1 MIHERKRKMNIK
13 NVFHG
18 KAGSIITCILEIV
31 VGVLL
36 LIDPVGFTSGIIIG
50 AGVLMCLGGLM
61 SIVRYFMLKPEVA
74 AQKQLLFK
82 GLIALMAGAVCI
94 TKYDWFIGAFPL
106 LTVLYAIA
114 MLVLAAGK
122 LQKMA
127 DLKRMNAPCWY
138 MPGIAAALAAVL
150 AAIILINPFGAVTA
164 VWTFVAISLIAEAIV
179 EIITIA
185 L

>member
-1 MIHERKRKMNIK
+1 LNIK
-13 NVFHG
+13 SIFHG
-18 KAGSIITCILEIV
+18 KSGSIITCILEIV

-36 LIDPVGFTSGIIIG
+36 LINPVGFTSGIIIG
-50 AGVLMCLGGLM
+50 AGVLLCLGGLL
-61 SIVRYFMLKPEVA
+61 SIVRYLMMKPDIA

-82 GLIALMAGAVCI
+82 GLLAILGGAVCI
-94 TKYDWFIGAFPL
+94 TKYDWFLSAFPL

-114 MLVLAAGK
+114 MLILAAGK

-127 DLKRMNAPCWY
+127 DMKRLNLPRWY
-138 MPGIAAALAAVL
+138 MPGISAAMAAIL
-150 AAIILINPFGAVTA
+150 AAIILLNPFGAVAA

-179 EIITIA
+179 EIVTIA

>member
-1 MIHERKRKMNIK
+1 MSINNI
-13 NVFHG
+13 FQG
-18 KAGSIITCILEIV
+18 RSGSILTCILEIV

-36 LIDPVGFTSGIIIG
+36 LINPVGFTSGIIIG
-50 AGVLMCLGGLM
+50 AGVLLCLGGVL
-61 SIVRYFMLKPEVA
+61 SIVRYFMMKPDIA

-82 GLIALMAGAVCI
+82 GLTALMAGAVCI
-94 TKYDWFIGAFPL
+94 ARYDWFLSAFPL
-106 LTVLYAIA
+106 LTVLYAAA
-114 MLVLAAGK
+114 MLVLAAAR

-127 DLKRMNAPCWY
+127 DMRRMNLPRWY

-150 AAIILINPFGAVTA
+150 AAIILINPFGAVAA

>member
-1 MIHERKRKMNIK
+1 MNIK

-18 KAGSIITCILEIV
+18 KTGSITACILEIV

-36 LIDPVGFTSGIIIG
+36 LINPVGFTSGIIIG
-50 AGVLMCLGGLM
+50 AGVLMALAGVVAV
-61 SIVRYFMLKPEVA
+61 IRYFVSSAEAA
-74 AQKQLLFK
+74 AQNQFLCK
-82 GLIALMAGAVCI
+82 GLLLLMAGAVCI
-94 TKYDWFIGAFPL
+94 TKYDWFLAAFPL
-106 LTVLYAIA
+106 LTVLYAGA
-114 MLVLAAGK
+114 MLVLAAAK

-127 DLKRMNAPCWY
+127 DMRRAQLNRWY

-150 AAIILINPFGAVTA
+150 AAIILINPFGAANA

>member
-1 MIHERKRKMNIK
+1 MHIK

-18 KAGSIITCILEIV
+18 KSGSIITCIIEIV

-36 LIDPVGFTSGIIIG
+36 LINPVGFTSGIIIG
-50 AGVLMCLGGLM
+50 AGALMCLGGLL
-61 SIVRYFMLKPEVA
+61 SVIRYFMVKPEIA

-82 GLIALMAGAVCI
+82 GILALMAGATCI
-94 TKYDWFIGAFPL
+94 TKYDWFISAFPL

-114 MLVLAAGK
+114 MLILAASR

-127 DLKRMNAPCWY
+127 DMRRVHAPRWY
-138 MPGIAAALAAVL
+138 MPGIAAALAAIL
-150 AAIILINPFGAVTA
+150 AVIILINPFGAVAA

>member
-1 MIHERKRKMNIK
+1 MNIK
-13 NVFHG
+13 NLFRG
-18 KAGSIITCILEIV
+18 KTGSLFTCILEIV

-36 LIDPVGFTSGIIIG
+36 LINPVGFTSGIIIG
-50 AGVLMCLGGLM
+50 AGVMMVLGG
-61 SIVRYFMLKPEVA
+61 IVSVIRYFMAKPEVA

-82 GLIALMAGAVCI
+82 GVVALMAGAVCI
-94 TKYDWFIGAFPL
+94 TKCDWFIAAFPL

-114 MLVLAAGK
+114 MLVLAAAK

-127 DLKRMNAPCWY
+127 DLKRFNAPRWY
-138 MPGIAAALAAVL
+138 LPGISAALAAVL
-150 AAIILINPFGAVTA
+150 AAIILINPFSAVAA

-179 EIITIA
+179 EIVTIA

>member
-1 MIHERKRKMNIK
+1 MNIK
-13 NVFHG
+13 SIFHG
-18 KAGSIITCILEIV
+18 KSGSIITCIIEIV

-36 LIDPVGFTSGIIIG
+36 LINPVGFTSGIIMG
-50 AGVLMCLGGLM
+50 AGVLMCLGGLL
-61 SIVRYFMLKPEVA
+61 SIVRYFMMKPEIA

-82 GLIALMAGAVCI
+82 GILALMAGGVCI
-94 TKYDWFIGAFPL
+94 TKYDWFLSAFPL

-114 MLVLAAGK
+114 MLILAAAK

-127 DLKRMNAPCWY
+127 DLKRLSAPRWY
-138 MPGIAAALAAVL
+138 LPGVSAALAAIL
-150 AAIILINPFGAVTA
+150 AAIILWNPFGAVA
-164 VWTFVAISLIAEAIV
+164 AIWTFVAISLIAEAIV

>member
-1 MIHERKRKMNIK
+1 MKQF
-13 NVFHG
+13 FHG
-18 KAGSIITCILEIV
+18 KSGSIITCILEIV

-36 LIDPVGFTSGIIIG
+36 LINPIGFTSGIIVG
-50 AGVLMCLGGLM
+50 SGVVMCLGGVL
-61 SIVRYFMLKPEVA
+61 SIVRYFMMKPEPA
-74 AQKQLLFK
+74 AQSQLLFK
-82 GLIALMAGAVCI
+82 GLLALMGGAICI
-94 TKYDWFIGAFPL
+94 TKYDWFLSAFPL

-114 MLVLAAGK
+114 MLILAAAR

-127 DLKRMNAPCWY
+127 DLRRMNAPHWY

-150 AAIILINPFGAVTA
+150 AAIILINPFGAVAA

-185 L
+185 M

>member
-1 MIHERKRKMNIK
+1 MNIK
-13 NVFHG
+13 SIFHG
-18 KAGSIITCILEIV
+18 KSGSIITCILEIV

-36 LIDPVGFTSGIIIG
+36 LINPVGFTSGIIIG
-50 AGVLMCLGGLM
+50 AGVMMCLAGAV
-61 SIVRYFMLKPEVA
+61 SIVRYFMSKPDVA

-82 GLIALMAGAVCI
+82 GLLALLAGAACI

-114 MLVLAAGK
+114 MLVLAAAK

-127 DLKRMNAPCWY
+127 DLKRMSMPRWY
-138 MPGIAAALAAVL
+138 LPGISAALAAVL
-150 AAIILINPFGAVTA
+150 AAIILINPFSAVTA

-185 L
+185 M

>member
-1 MIHERKRKMNIK
+1 MNIK
-13 NVFHG
+13 NIFKG
-18 KAGSIITCILEIV
+18 KSGSIVTCIIEIV

-36 LIDPVGFTSGIIIG
+36 LINPVGFTSGIIIG
-50 AGVLMCLGGLM
+50 AGVAMCLGGLL
-61 SIVRYFMLKPEVA
+61 SIVRYFMMKPELA

-82 GLIALMAGAVCI
+82 GLVSLLAGAACI
-94 TKYDWFIGAFPL
+94 TKYDWFLTAFPL

-114 MLVLAAGK
+114 MLILAAAR

-127 DLKRMNAPCWY
+127 DMRRMHLPCWY
-138 MPGIAAALAAVL
+138 MPGIAALLAAVL
-150 AAIILINPFGAVTA
+150 AAIILLNPFGAVTA

>member
-1 MIHERKRKMNIK
+1 MNIK
-13 NVFHG
+13 SVFHG
-18 KAGSIITCILEIV
+18 KSGSIITCIIEIV

-36 LIDPVGFTSGIIIG
+36 LINPVGFTSGIIIG
-50 AGVLMCLGGLM
+50 AGVLMCLGGLL
-61 SIVRYFMLKPEVA
+61 SIIRYFMVKPEIA
-74 AQKQLLFK
+74 IQKQLLFK
-82 GLIALMAGAVCI
+82 GILALMAGATCI
-94 TKYDWFIGAFPL
+94 TKYDWFISAFPL

-114 MLVLAAGK
+114 MLILAASR

-127 DLKRMNAPCWY
+127 DMRRMHAPRWY

-150 AAIILINPFGAVTA
+150 AVIILINPFGAVAA

>member
-1 MIHERKRKMNIK
+1 MNIK
-13 NVFHG
+13 SIFHG
-18 KAGSIITCILEIV
+18 KYGSILTCILEIV

-36 LIDPVGFTSGIIIG
+36 LINPVGFTSIIIVG
-50 AGVLMCLGGLM
+50 SGVLLSLAGLL
-61 SIVRYFMLKPEVA
+61 SIIRYFMMKPELA

-82 GLIALMAGAVCI
+82 GLISLMTGTVCI
-94 TKYDWFIGAFPL
+94 TKYEWFLSAFPL

-114 MLVLAAGK
+114 MLILAAAR

-127 DLKRMNAPCWY
+127 DMRRMSLPCWY

-150 AAIILINPFGAVTA
+150 ATIILINPFGAVTA

>member
-1 MIHERKRKMNIK
+1 MKQF
-13 NVFHG
+13 FHG
-18 KAGSIITCILEIV
+18 KSGSIITCILEIV

-36 LIDPVGFTSGIIIG
+36 LINPIGFTSGIIVG
-50 AGVLMCLGGLM
+50 SGVVMCLGGVL
-61 SIVRYFMLKPEVA
+61 SIVRYFTLKPELA

-82 GLIALMAGAVCI
+82 GLLALMGGAICI
-94 TKYDWFIGAFPL
+94 TKYDWFLSAFPL

-114 MLVLAAGK
+114 MLILAAAR

-127 DLKRMNAPCWY
+127 DLRRMNAPHWY

-150 AAIILINPFGAVTA
+150 AAIILINPFGAVAT

-185 L
+185 M

>member
-1 MIHERKRKMNIK
+1 MKNERIK
-13 NVFHG
+13 NMNFKSLFHG
-18 KAGSIITCILEIV
+18 KSGSIITCILEIV

-36 LIDPVGFTSGIIIG
+36 LINPVGFTSGIIMG
-50 AGVLMCLGGLM
+50 AGVLMCLGGAG
-61 SIVRYFMLKPEVA
+61 SIVRYFMVKPEVA

-82 GLIALMAGAVCI
+82 GVLAMMTGAVCI
-94 TKYDWFIGAFPL
+94 TKYDWFLTAFPL
-106 LTVLYAIA
+106 LTVLYAVA

-127 DLKRMNAPCWY
+127 DMRRMNLPRWY
-138 MPGIAAALAAVL
+138 MPGIAAALAAIL
-150 AAIILINPFGAVTA
+150 AAIILINPFGAVAA